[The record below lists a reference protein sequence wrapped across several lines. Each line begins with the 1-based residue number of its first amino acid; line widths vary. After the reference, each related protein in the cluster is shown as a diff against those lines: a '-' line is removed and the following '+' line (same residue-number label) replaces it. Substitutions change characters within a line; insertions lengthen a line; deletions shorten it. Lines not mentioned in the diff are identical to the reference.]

1 MVNQQRPKT
10 CVVTG
15 VAGFLGSHMADKLLQ
30 EGCRVVGLDNFLTG
44 NERNLEGLRRN
55 ERFIFVRSDVTEH
68 IAIDEAVSFVLHF
81 AAPASPKDYE
91 QIPHDALRA
100 GYLGTYN
107 ALGLARHK
115 GAVFFLASSP
125 EVYGIPETS
134 TQPEEYVGR
143 INHLGETGLYDVAKL
158 AAESLAMAYH
168 KMYNLEVRIARIFST
183 YGPRMRTDDGRAV
196 STFVSQALNNR
207 SLTIKG
213 DGGHRRSFCYVADI
227 VEGMYRLLMSGCN
240 MPVNLG
246 FPDDVSVLNLARK
259 VKGAAGASVEIEFLP
274 AAPEEPIVRKPDI
287 SLARKL
293 LDWEPRVSLD
303 EGLATTIEWFRRYG
317 VNGGG
322 SPPTFEVSDVA
333 GGRKV

>member
-1 MVNQQRPKT
+1 MVNQQQPKT
-10 CVVTG
+10 CVITG
-15 VAGFLGSHMADKLLQ
+15 VAGFLGSHMADRLLQ
-30 EGCRVVGLDNFLTG
+30 EGFRVVGLDNFLTG
-44 NERNLEGLRRN
+44 NERNIENLRHH
-55 ERFIFVRSDVTEH
+55 ERFTFVESDVTEH
-68 IAIDEAVSFVLHF
+68 ITIDEAVSFVLHF

-107 ALGLARHK
+107 ALGLTRHK

-168 KMYNLEVRIARIFST
+168 KMYELEVRIARIFST

-196 STFVSQALNNR
+196 STFVSQALSDR
-207 SLTIKG
+207 PLTIKG
-213 DGGHRRSFCYVADI
+213 DGGHRRSFCYVADV
-227 VEGMYRLLMSGCN
+227 VEGMYRLLLSGCN
-240 MPVNLG
+240 IPVNLG
-246 FPDDVSVLNLARK
+246 SPHDISVLNLARK
-259 VKGAAGASVEIEFLP
+259 VKDAADSSATIEFLP

-293 LDWEPRVSLD
+293 LDWEPSVSLD
-303 EGLATTIEWFRRYG
+303 EGLRATVEWFRQYRA
-317 VNGGG
+317 NGGDG
-322 SPPTFEVSDVA
+322 A
-333 GGRKV
+333 A

>member
-1 MVNQQRPKT
+1 MANEQRTKT
-10 CVVTG
+10 CAITG
-15 VAGFLGSHMADKLLQ
+15 VAGFLGSHMAEKLLQ
-30 EGCRVVGLDNFLTG
+30 EGFRVIGLDNFLTG
-44 NERNLEGLRRN
+44 NERNVESLRHSDS
-55 ERFIFVRSDVTEH
+55 FTFVRADVTER
-68 IAIDEAVSFVLHF
+68 ITIDEPLRFVLHF

-91 QIPHDALRA
+91 RIPHDALRA
-100 GYLGTYN
+100 GYLATYN

-168 KMYNLEVRIARIFST
+168 KMYNIEVRIARIFST

-196 STFVSQALNNR
+196 STFVSQVLNNKG
-207 SLTIKG
+207 LTIKG
-213 DGGHRRSFCYVADI
+213 DGGHRRSFCYVDDV
-227 VEGMYRLLMSGCN
+227 VEGMYRLLRSDYN
-240 MPVNLG
+240 MPINLG
-246 FPDDVSVLNLARK
+246 SPDVISVLNLARK
-259 VKGAAGASVEIEFLP
+259 IKLAAASSAEIEFLP

-293 LDWEPRVSLD
+293 FDWEPRISLD
-303 EGLATTIEWFRRYG
+303 DGLKRTIDWFRQYG
-317 VNGGG
+317 VSGG
-322 SPPTFEVSDVA
+322 DA
-333 GGRKV
+333 A

>member
-1 MVNQQRPKT
+1 MKRERQRT
-10 CVVTG
+10 CVITG
-15 VAGFLGSHMADKLLQ
+15 VAGFLGSHMAERLLQ
-30 EGCRVVGLDNFLTG
+30 EDLRVIGLDNFLTG
-44 NERNLEGLRRN
+44 NERNIEYFQHN
-55 ERFIFVRSDVTEH
+55 ELFTFVESDVTER
-68 IAIDEAVSFVLHF
+68 ITVDEPLGFVLHF

-100 GYLGTYN
+100 GYLATYN

-115 GAVFFLASSP
+115 GSVFFLASSP

-168 KMYNLEVRIARIFST
+168 KMYNLEVRIGRVFST

-196 STFVSQALNNR
+196 STFVSQALTNAP
-207 SLTIKG
+207 LTIKG
-213 DGGHRRSFCYVADI
+213 DGGHRRSFCYVSDI
-227 VEGMYRLLMSGCN
+227 VEGMYRLVMSSCN
-240 MPVNLG
+240 IPVNLG
-246 FPDDVSVLNLARK
+246 SPNDISVLNLARK
-259 VKGAAGASVEIEFLP
+259 IKLVAGSSGGIEFLA

-303 EGLATTIEWFRRYG
+303 EGLKRTIEWFRQYR
-317 VNGGG
+317 VNT
-322 SPPTFEVSDVA
+322 PATA
-333 GGRKV
+333 

>member
-1 MVNQQRPKT
+1 MVNQERPKT
-10 CVVTG
+10 CVITG
-15 VAGFLGSHMADKLLQ
+15 VAGFLGSHMADRLLE
-30 EGCRVVGLDNFLTG
+30 EGFRVVGLDNFLTG
-44 NERNLEGLRRN
+44 NERNIEKMRRN
-55 ERFIFVRSDVTEH
+55 ELFTFVQSDVTER
-68 IAIDEAVSFVLHF
+68 ITIDWPVSFVLHF

-100 GYLGTYN
+100 GYLATYN

-134 TQPEEYVGR
+134 TQPEEYIGR

-168 KMYNLEVRIARIFST
+168 KMYDLDVRIARIFST

-196 STFVSQALNNR
+196 STFVSQALNNKP
-207 SLTIKG
+207 LTVKG
-213 DGGHRRSFCYVADI
+213 DGGHRRSFCYVADV

-246 FPDDVSVLNLARK
+246 SPDDISVLNLARK
-259 VKGAAGASVEIEFLP
+259 VNNAAGSSVKIEFLP

-293 LDWEPRVSLD
+293 LDWEPSVSLD
-303 EGLATTIEWFRRYG
+303 EGLRATIEWFRQHR
-317 VNGGG
+317 VNGGEG
-322 SPPTFEVSDVA
+322 TV
-333 GGRKV
+333 